1 MPQLVIIRGLPG
13 SGKSTYAKKH
23 FAHHKHF
30 ESDMFFVDKHTGT
43 YKFDFTKLNVAHR
56 WCQNA
61 VHNALSQGH
70 DVVVTNTFT
79 QTWEFD
85 KYMENINALRFD
97 DGIEVDLLVIEM
109 KTQFQNVHGV
119 PEDKMQKMRDR
130 WHPWEIVKE
139 DLGLTDDDVSYQ
151 EVV

>member
-13 SGKSTYAKKH
+13 SGKTTYAKKH
-23 FAHHKHF
+23 FPKH
-30 ESDMFFVDKHTGT
+30 EHYEADMFFCRGGP
-43 YKFDFTKLNVAHR
+43 YKFDFTKLNAAHK

-61 VHNALSQGH
+61 VYNALHQDR

-85 KYMENINALRFD
+85 AYMSMIGEIAFD
-97 DGIEVDLLVIEM
+97 SGVEVSLLVVEM
-109 KTQFQNVHGV
+109 KTQFDNIHGV

-130 WHPWEIVKE
+130 WHPWETIKE
-139 DLGLTDDDVSYQ
+139 DLGLDDESVSYQ
-151 EVV
+151 VVE